1 MSVFPFMQKI
11 DGKRFLVIGAG
22 AVARRKVRLL
32 LQFTDRITV
41 ITQSLPAQS
50 DQEEKEEKETQE
62 IKVFS
67 KEPEEAEE
75 LTAFSNSGVE
85 IIRRTF
91 SPEDLKRADYCIASS
106 DDKKLNSQIAALCLS
121 AGLPVNVPDD
131 PALCTFLMPSV
142 IKRGPLVISVSTE
155 GASPA
160 MSAEIRRRIE
170 DILPDRTEEILDRM
184 AEVRAWLPSHISSSK
199 ERGQLYKELLSSLLD
214 GSLEPGEEEVRA
226 AALARAEQRKK

>member
-1 MSVFPFMQKI
+1 MSVFPFMQRI

-50 DQEEKEEKETQE
+50 NQEEKKAEKEAQE
-62 IKVFS
+62 LKVFS

-106 DDKKLNSQIAALCLS
+106 DDKALNSQIAALCLS

-131 PALCTFLMPSV
+131 PSLCTFLMPSV

-199 ERGQLYKELLSSLLD
+199 ERGQLYKELLSALLD

-226 AALARAEQRKK
+226 AALARAEQRK